1 MDRTNQ
7 KIVAEA
13 CRRGG
18 QSAAELKHR
27 NTGRSKVRDCHLTV
41 LLALLGGSVCMH
53 PTFLVKTDISQE
65 RKASYVVIPTLGV

>member
-27 NTGRSKVRDCHLTV
+27 NTGRSKVRDLTV
-41 LLALLGGSVCMH
+41 LLALLGGSGCMH
-53 PTFLVKTDISQE
+53 PTSLIMTDISQE